1 MNIDAKKIKTGAREQ
16 GDTPPSHDRHGRFF
30 SYAGIAGVI
39 LGVTFMILS
48 SLGLLGDTY
57 GRMFLSVGLTLLV
70 VSFIFLVNGVERL
83 FRSARTA
90 LSIAKI
96 MRDTKERFARAAAGS
111 HEGLWD
117 LDTETGEVFFSETWH
132 AMLGFPPEKVRTVA
146 EWMELIHPNDRVVVS
161 SAVKEHIEGYAA
173 SYSVEYRIK
182 KQDGSFVW
190 FSDRGSAHGGMRIAG
205 FSRDITAQ
213 KKVEEAL
220 QSRTEELTRLKEAV
234 EREVHNTLK
243 FQQAVE
249 SATDAITIVT
259 PAGNITYVNR
269 AREVLSGYA
278 VRDMHNTNIV
288 SLYRDKT
295 LQKDIFACE
304 QALRAGRAFS
314 SENFIGT
321 RKDGGTFGAAVSFFP
336 VRDKGVVLFYT
347 SLEQDITK
355 RKEVDRAKTEFVSLA
370 SHQLRTP
377 LTAIRWYSEM
387 LLKEKERTLSDR
399 DRKYLHEIYDANRR
413 MIELINALLNVSRID
428 LGAFAIDPHPTDLSA
443 LAESVI
449 AEMIPQTTA
458 RHIRLEKE
466 WSTLLAPVTVDPQ
479 LFRIVFQNLISNA
492 IKYTRV
498 GGRVSVAIKQD
509 GNRTTF
515 SVADDGIGIPEAQ
528 KTKVFTK
535 LFRADNARELDPDGT
550 GLGLYIV
557 RAVMEASGGEIRF
570 ESEEGKG
577 TTFYGIISTSGP
589 VRREG
594 AKSLTPA
601 VR

>member
-1 MNIDAKKIKTGAREQ
+1 MNIDAKKIKNSAREQ
-16 GDTPPSHDRHGRFF
+16 GDTPPSYDRHGRFF
-30 SYAGIAGVI
+30 SYSGIAGAI
-39 LGVTFMILS
+39 LGVMLVVLPLVGFF
-48 SLGLLGDTY
+48 GDTY
-57 GRMFLSVGLTLLV
+57 KKPLLFAGLASLA
-70 VSFIFLVNGVERL
+70 VSLIFLVSGVERL

-90 LSIAKI
+90 SSIAKI
-96 MRDTKERFARAAAGS
+96 MKDTKERFARAAAGS

-117 LDTETGEVFFSETWH
+117 LDTATGESFFSEAWH
-132 AMLGFPPEKVRTVA
+132 AMLGFPPEKIRTVA
-146 EWMELIHPNDRVVVS
+146 AWMELVHPNDRIVVS
-161 SAVKEHIEGYAA
+161 DAIKEHIGGYAA
-173 SYSVEYRIK
+173 SYSVEYRI
-182 KQDGSFVW
+182 QTRGGAFIW
-190 FSDRGSAHGGMRIAG
+190 FSDRGSTDGGTRIAG

-234 EREVHNTLK
+234 EREVQNTLK

-278 VRDMHNTNIV
+278 VRDMHHTNIV

-295 LQKDIFACE
+295 PQNEIFACE

-387 LLKEKERTLSDR
+387 LLKEKERTLSER

-449 AEMIPQTTA
+449 AEMIPQTIIK
-458 RHIRLEKE
+458 RIRLEKN
-466 WSTLLAPVTVDPQ
+466 WSAPLVPIAVDPQ
-479 LFRIVFQNLISNA
+479 LFRIVFQNLVSNA
-492 IKYTRV
+492 IKYTREE
-498 GGRVSVAIKQD
+498 GRVSVSITQD
-509 GNRTTF
+509 GDRTLF
-515 SVADDGIGIPEAQ
+515 SVADDGIGIPEVQ
-528 KTKVFTK
+528 KIKIFTK
-535 LFRADNARELDPDGT
+535 LFRADNAQEIDLDGT

-557 RAVMEASGGEIRF
+557 KAVMEASGGEIRF

-577 TTFYGIISTSGP
+577 TTFYGIIPMKGSL
-589 VRREG
+589 RREG
-594 AKSLTPA
+594 SKSLAPA
-601 VR
+601 VK